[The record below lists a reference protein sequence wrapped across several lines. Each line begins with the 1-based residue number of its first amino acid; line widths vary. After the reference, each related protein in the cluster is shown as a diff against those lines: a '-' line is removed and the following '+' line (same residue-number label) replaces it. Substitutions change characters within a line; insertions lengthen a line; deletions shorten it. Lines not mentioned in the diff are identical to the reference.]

1 MVDYRS
7 AFQALPSTVR
17 RIVYLAFALVSL
29 IAGGLQVGYSA
40 AELGQPVWLTVT
52 LAVLAYVGIAVG
64 FLAAGNTPAP
74 ERTDS

>member
-1 MVDYRS
+1 
-7 AFQALPSTVR
+7 
-17 RIVYLAFALVSL
+17 
-29 IAGGLQVGYSA
+29 LQVGYSA